1 MTSSSH
7 GGSYRRS
14 SPFSFSAYCF
24 LWKFSFQRCR
34 FLCGSWSSYLQ
45 LSFYSI
51 QLGLQGQ
58 SIWSYCGSYLRMLW
72 HCTGWKP
79 HWSDFLR
86 LEGQTNGLSRK
97 SWETS
102 RSSNPLSQLPRIAV
116 SKTGSTAL
124 SYSLVDFF
132 LRLHAMTT
140 CTEMIFFTSFFCPN
154 RSYILQLDLNSWA
167 SVSPVRS
174 RQGNC
179 KICSRSRIHVKAVN
193 GELLCLACD
202 RKAQR
207 CGNWGLQQI
216 AISIWEIRTHWA
228 RRKSS
233 SIVNVFNR
241 QVLSLVKSSFASY
254 VT

>member
-1 MTSSSH
+1 
-7 GGSYRRS
+7 
-14 SPFSFSAYCF
+14 
-24 LWKFSFQRCR
+24 
-34 FLCGSWSSYLQ
+34 
-45 LSFYSI
+45 
-51 QLGLQGQ
+51 
-58 SIWSYCGSYLRMLW
+58 MLW

-79 HWSDFLR
+79 PWSDFLR

-102 RSSNPLSQLPRIAV
+102 RSSNPLSELPRIAV
-116 SKTGSTAL
+116 SKTGKFLYEYKNHFELDLCHELCANFSICRCFLGSTAL

-167 SVSPVRS
+167 SVSPIRS

-228 RRKSS
+228 IRKSS
-233 SIVNVFNR
+233 SIINVFNR